1 MDFKT
6 ILEKYQND
14 EGMIN
19 INDVDFRDIDNSYN
33 QEVGKLLKQQRDKE
47 RSKLDKKVEQEVQ
60 QVKQQAEQTNN
71 EVINELLEKV
81 NAMETTMKLE
91 KKEKENIAFKNR
103 ASKLNIDNDI
113 VDLLISS
120 GANVSDITDDQ
131 LKTFNR
137 VDVKVESTE
146 TEQDKNDNQQADA
159 GREAHIKAEAQ
170 KIIDK
175 IKLKKN

>member
-19 INDVDFRDIDNSYN
+19 INDVDFNDIDNSFN

-60 QVKQQAEQTNN
+60 QVKQQEAEQTNN
-71 EVINELLEKV
+71 VINELLEKV

-91 KKEKENIAFKNR
+91 KQEKENIAFKNR

-120 GANVSDITDDQ
+120 GADVTNITDEQ

-159 GREAHIKAEAQ
+159 EREAHIKAEAQ

>member
-6 ILEKYQND
+6 ILEKYQNED
-14 EGMIN
+14 GMIN
-19 INDVDFRDIDNSYN
+19 INDIDFNDIDNSFN

-47 RSKLDKKVEQEVQ
+47 RSKLDKKVEAEVQ
-60 QVKQQAEQTNN
+60 QVKQQEAEQANN
-71 EVINELLEKV
+71 VINELLEKV

-91 KKEKENIAFKNR
+91 KQEKENIAFKNR

-137 VDVKVESTE
+137 VDVKVESTG

-159 GREAHIKAEAQ
+159 EREAHIKAEAQ
-170 KIIDK
+170 KIVDK
-175 IKLKKN
+175 IKLRKN